1 MLGMQDHTLN
11 SSTRDQYL
19 IRSLT
24 EEAITS
30 SQLEGA
36 VTTRQVAKQML
47 RSGREPRDVSER
59 MIFNNNLAMQRIRE
73 LRSQPLTSELLLD
86 LHRILTVGT
95 LESREA
101 AGRFRLATERIVVGD
116 EIRASAAGGGR

>member
-1 MLGMQDHTLN
+1 
-11 SSTRDQYL
+11 
-19 IRSLT
+19 
-24 EEAITS
+24 
-30 SQLEGA
+30 
-36 VTTRQVAKQML
+36 
-47 RSGREPRDVSER
+47 
-59 MIFNNNLAMQRIRE
+59 MIFNNYLAMQRIRE

-116 EIRASAAGGGR
+116 DYGEIFHTPPTAESDVAPQRGSARNAVSRRGRTTKDITRLTAITTTRGSAAAQIDGSTSADCE